1 MTRDKKKFFGNGP
14 SGLIIL
20 VAVFVVGVV
29 LLSTLTEVSSTI
41 VHLSTTDFYEYV
53 EQGKIDSVF
62 VSGQDVVGKLKD
74 DKKFQARVPHDEQ
87 LVDKLR
93 KHGVKGDFAPG

>member
-1 MTRDKKKFFGNGP
+1 MCFLKKHMNRKRKIGNKNMRPKMTRDKKKFFGNGP

-53 EQGKIDSVF
+53 EQGKID
-62 VSGQDVVGKLKD
+62 
-74 DKKFQARVPHDEQ
+74 
-87 LVDKLR
+87 
-93 KHGVKGDFAPG
+93 